1 MVIGLTLKLGA
12 TDVRRFT
19 IVLMLASAIAAS
31 ACSTPES
38 EKQGAN
44 STGPGQANT
53 NTQESSPPNTG
64 DTSGNVQESEFT
76 GEHLVIPEDI
86 DVDLVMRYMG
96 LDWSQGN
103 LETIYAEDEDL
114 HRERE
119 DSIFECMRDHGFEY
133 TRQPLDDML
142 GQLLSESEEHGEIG
156 SRTWHQWYGR
166 GISTLLFPQ
175 EILPSD
181 LAGYSSEQA
190 VERPLAHDSDLSSLT
205 IGEQQ
210 AYRQALFGDDE
221 TEGCSTQAWNQANSD
236 FGLMVRTWAELLVE
250 VEERVWAS
258 EPMVEYETSLIECIR
273 GKGYPEYTGFD
284 DQLDEI
290 HAQMQILVDGEG
302 HDDLLSE
309 EAIETLRLI
318 QQRER
323 DISVAEFDCRA
334 PQDEQ
339 IAMFRNAVEAVLEEY
354 R

>member
-1 MVIGLTLKLGA
+1 
-12 TDVRRFT
+12 
-19 IVLMLASAIAAS
+19 
-31 ACSTPES
+31 
-38 EKQGAN
+38 
-44 STGPGQANT
+44 
-53 NTQESSPPNTG
+53 
-64 DTSGNVQESEFT
+64 
-76 GEHLVIPEDI
+76 
-86 DVDLVMRYMG
+86 MRYIG
-96 LDWSQGN
+96 LDWSQSN
-103 LETIYAEDEDL
+103 LQNIYAEDEEL

-119 DSIFECMRDHGFEY
+119 DKIFECMRGHGFEY

-142 GQLLSESEEHGEIG
+142 GQLLSESEEYGEIG
-156 SRTWHQWYGR
+156 SRAWHQWYGR

-236 FGLMVRTWAELLVE
+236 FGLMVKTWAELLVE

>member
-1 MVIGLTLKLGA
+1 M
-12 TDVRRFT
+12 RRCP
-19 IVLMLASAIAAS
+19 IVLLLALALTAPTCSAPGGEDPGTDSSGLQDAGSSAQETSQPKEGDAANQ
-31 ACSTPES
+31 AEQS
-38 EKQGAN
+38 EL
-44 STGPGQANT
+44 
-53 NTQESSPPNTG
+53 
-64 DTSGNVQESEFT
+64 SGEDLF
-76 GEHLVIPEDI
+76 IPADI
-86 DVDLVMRYMG
+86 DVDLAMRYIG
-96 LDWSQGN
+96 LDWSQSN
-103 LETIYAEDEDL
+103 LQNIYAEDEEL

-119 DSIFECMRDHGFEY
+119 DKIFECMRGHGFEY

-142 GQLLSESEEHGEIG
+142 GQLLSESEEYGEIG
-156 SRTWHQWYGR
+156 SRAWHQWYGR

-236 FGLMVRTWAELLVE
+236 FGLMVKTWAELLVE